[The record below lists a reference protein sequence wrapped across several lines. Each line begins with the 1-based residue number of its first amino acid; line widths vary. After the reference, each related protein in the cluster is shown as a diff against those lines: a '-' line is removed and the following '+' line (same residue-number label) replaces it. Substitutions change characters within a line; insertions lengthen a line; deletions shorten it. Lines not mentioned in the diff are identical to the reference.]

1 MVLRK
6 NANYTHISIA
16 YYIIAQAKQS
26 PQIIHTPT
34 LSGNDDVLIARGCV
48 NDPFFDFEYW
58 SGDP

>member
-16 YYIIAQAKQS
+16 YYIITQTN
-26 PQIIHTPT
+26 QIQQIKHTPT
-34 LSGNDDVLIARGCV
+34 LSGNGDVLIVRGCV
-48 NDPFFDFEYW
+48 NDPFYDFEYW